1 MSPKETDQQ
10 VDLVRAYKDVF
21 MHNPQGRLILKD
33 LMKTAG
39 LFQITGVR
47 ENADLQHLTG
57 TQDMV
62 RRIIQMLGVDDTA
75 IMNFATSYD
84 GEFTDE

>member
-1 MSPKETDQQ
+1 MAANDGDQQ
-10 VDLVRAYKDVF
+10 VDLVRAYQDVF
-21 MHNPQGRLILKD
+21 MHNSQGRLILKD

-47 ENADLQHLTG
+47 ENPDLQHLTG

>member
-10 VDLVRAYKDVF
+10 VDLVRAYQDVF

>member
-1 MSPKETDQQ
+1 
-10 VDLVRAYKDVF
+10 
-21 MHNPQGRLILKD
+21 
-33 LMKTAG
+33 MKTAG

>member
-10 VDLVRAYKDVF
+10 VVLVRAYKDVF

-62 RRIIQMLGVDDTA
+62 RRIIQMLSVNDTA

>member
-10 VDLVRAYKDVF
+10 VDLVRAYQDVF

-57 TQDMV
+57 TQDMG

>member
-1 MSPKETDQQ
+1 MAANDGDQQ
-10 VDLVRAYKDVF
+10 VDLVRAYQDVF
-21 MHNPQGRLILKD
+21 MHSPEGRLILKD